1 MTGSDQDSHNSDRFF
16 DLVAISI
23 DIRGNTGD
31 VHSDP
36 GQPGQRHD
44 VSSARSD
51 DLTYSPFM

>member
-1 MTGSDQDSHNSDRFF
+1 MTSSNQNTHDGDRFF
-16 DLVAISI
+16 DLVAIPI
-23 DIRGNTGD
+23 DIRGNPGD

-51 DLTYSPFM
+51 DLTDSPFM

>member
-1 MTGSDQDSHNSDRFF
+1 MTGSDQDSHDGDRFL
-16 DLVAISI
+16 DLVAILVN
-23 DIRGNTGD
+23 IRGNTGD